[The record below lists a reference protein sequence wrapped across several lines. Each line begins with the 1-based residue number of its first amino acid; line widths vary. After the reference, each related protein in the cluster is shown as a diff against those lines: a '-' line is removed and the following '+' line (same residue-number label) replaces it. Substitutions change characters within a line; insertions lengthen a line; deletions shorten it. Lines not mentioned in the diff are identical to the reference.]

1 MYALIALVR
10 RRRVCLLP
18 SWTDMN
24 HAGQALWKTLG
35 GDEASSEEE
44 TDAPDSNDKYW
55 QNLTQ
60 NECTAATKL
69 GYDQSCWDEDW
80 KT

>member
-1 MYALIALVR
+1 MYALIAPMR
-10 RRRVCLLP
+10 RRRICLLP
-18 SWTDMN
+18 SRTDMN

-55 QNLTQ
+55 
-60 NECTAATKL
+60 
-69 GYDQSCWDEDW
+69 
-80 KT
+80 